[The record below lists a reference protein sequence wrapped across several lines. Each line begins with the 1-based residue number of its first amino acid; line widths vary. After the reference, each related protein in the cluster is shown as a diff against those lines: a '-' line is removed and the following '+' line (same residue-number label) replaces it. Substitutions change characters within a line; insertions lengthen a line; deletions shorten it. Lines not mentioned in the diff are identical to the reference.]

1 MGHLAIV
8 NNQTIQQINNNNPYI
23 SIGGRLNSYPYKT
36 ISDLFADALLVREG
50 DIIFTWMVDSELSTG
65 QGFDRYYI
73 ANGDIVFDS
82 SSDYPIKIGIK
93 EGYKFNKAL
102 AEEQALDLF
111 GGHLLWNAIGKK
123 SLGRGRS
130 LSHQTIDEDE
140 YLMKLLKD
148 INPEGPQRI
157 LSAASS
163 GNNQYLPISI
173 NTFSSCNSN
182 QADLT
187 DIKLL
192 QLNSTIW
199 NDGDIFLYEKTLEAY
214 LCENIDKPILN
225 SQGQQTDLLT
235 MLGYEGYR
243 VRWAGNYLPYGVAG
257 KNIDLVCEI
266 TNTIDVKVLVIEL
279 KVDTQSY
286 RNYSDIANFQ
296 LSDYVSFIKKAFE
309 SYRGAGVVVEPV
321 VITHMPRQRSRIQ
334 NIKQQPLVNSAKWIG
349 YNITQN
355 NQVIFER
362 LL

>member
-1 MGHLAIV
+1 M
-8 NNQTIQQINNNNPYI
+8 
-23 SIGGRLNSYPYKT
+23 
-36 ISDLFADALLVREG
+36 
-50 DIIFTWMVDSELSTG
+50 
-65 QGFDRYYI
+65 
-73 ANGDIVFDS
+73 
-82 SSDYPIKIGIK
+82 
-93 EGYKFNKAL
+93 
-102 AEEQALDLF
+102 
-111 GGHLLWNAIGKK
+111 
-123 SLGRGRS
+123 GRGRS

-148 INPEGPQRI
+148 INPEVPQRI

-163 GNNQYLPISI
+163 ANNQYLPISI
-173 NTFSSCNSN
+173 NTFSSSNSN
-182 QADLT
+182 QAILR

-199 NDGDIFLYEKTLEAY
+199 NDGDIFLYEKPLEAY

-235 MLGYEGYR
+235 MLGYAGYR

-266 TNTIDVKVLVIEL
+266 TNTIDVKVLVVEL

-334 NIKQQPLVNSAKWIG
+334 NINQQPLVNSAKWIG